1 MSEEHSVVCPDSENR
16 KSEEV
21 DESVEEAALREDI
34 EVVALREGVG
44 EAKRKREDQV
54 GAGDNFCV

>member
-1 MSEEHSVVCPDSENR
+1 MSEEQSVVCPDSENR

-21 DESVEEAALREDI
+21 DESVEEAALRENI

>member
-1 MSEEHSVVCPDSENR
+1 VSEEQSVVCPDSENR